1 MDPGSL
7 TQRLKDMSQGDFNV
21 QVVAEGWAQ
30 RSTPSL
36 LQCFH
41 PHVTRQRM
49 WSRKVLLRS
58 GETPWVAAH
67 TLIPM
72 SSMVGALKQLR
83 SLRDRPLGEFLFQ
96 DPQLQRLQL
105 EITQCE
111 DLWGR
116 RSLFFLRH
124 QPILV
129 AEFFLPALLRE
140 DAERLRAFNSSC

>member
-1 MDPGSL
+1 
-7 TQRLKDMSQGDFNV
+7 
-21 QVVAEGWAQ
+21 
-30 RSTPSL
+30 
-36 LQCFH
+36 
-41 PHVTRQRM
+41 M
-49 WSRKVLLRS
+49 WSRKVLLRC

-105 EITQCE
+105 EIAQSDE
-111 DLWGR
+111 LWGR
-116 RSLFFLRH
+116 RSLFYLRH
-124 QPILV
+124 KPILV

-140 DAERLRAFNSSC
+140 DAERLQAYNGPC